1 VSTTGTPS
9 ADRRL
14 LERTLSRLPDA
25 PGVYLMLGGPAEPG
39 SRAPERILYIG
50 KAVSLRNRVRSYFQ
64 DSASHAPRTQRMVER
79 VADVHWIVVNNEI
92 EALILEANLIK
103 RHQPPFNV
111 RLRDDKRY
119 PYLKVTN
126 EPFPRVMFTRA
137 VRDDGA
143 RYFGPYTNAHG
154 LRELINLVRVVFPL
168 RTCREP
174 IDGKR
179 KRPCLQYH
187 IKRCLAPCVGYQSE
201 PEYDAL
207 VDEVVLFL
215 EGQQDRLFERL
226 SHEMQEAADRYNYEA
241 AARLRD
247 RIVALRRVTEGQKVV
262 WRSRLDMDLIAAAR
276 AQGQACVQVFL
287 VRGGKLIGQEH
298 FILDGV
304 SDTSDAELFGEF
316 LKQFYTARAA
326 QTAPGASGAA
336 PRGDGFSPLALR
348 EARDN
353 EVPVALKARAR
364 PAAQSTIPKEVL
376 VEALPA
382 EQPVIETWLSELK
395 AQRVRVLRAQ
405 RGQRAEYMRLVHE
418 NAEQNLKV
426 FLAHQETQETASAR
440 SLTELAAA
448 LDLPDAPHR
457 IECYDISN
465 IAGTNPVASMVV
477 FVEGRARKADYRRF
491 KIRYDLGAND
501 FAMMQ
506 ETLRRRLRYLR
517 ADTNAP
523 GEEDPA
529 SVEERE
535 RTLEAQLR
543 KREKFHHRPDLLLI
557 DGGKG
562 QLNAVVEV
570 LEELE
575 LWGIPVAG
583 LAKEHEWL
591 YVPGQSEP
599 IVLPPGSPALHLV
612 MRVRDEAHRFA
623 VEFHR
628 KRRGKAMTRSALDA
642 LAGVGPVRKKRLLTA
657 FGSLAALKRAGIDEI
672 AAVKGMTPALA
683 SQVKAALGG

>member
-1 VSTTGTPS
+1 VTPS
-9 ADRRL
+9 PPVPPPK
-14 LERTLSRLPDA
+14 LEDTLAQLPDA
-25 PGVYLMLGGPAEPG
+25 PGVYLMLGEG
-39 SRAPERILYIG
+39 RRILYIG

-64 DSASHAPRTQRMVER
+64 DSAAHAYRTVRMVER
-79 VADVHWIVVNNEI
+79 VVDVRWIVVNNEI

-126 EPFPRVMFTRA
+126 EPFPRVQFTRV

-215 EGQQDRLFERL
+215 EGQQDRLIERL
-226 SHEMQEAADRYNYEA
+226 NTEMADAASRLNYEA
-241 AARLRD
+241 AARIRD
-247 RIVALRRVTEGQKVV
+247 RLVAVRRVTESQKVV
-262 WRSRLDMDLIAAAR
+262 WRSRIDMDLIAAAR
-276 AQGQACVQVFL
+276 AQGQACMQVFM

-304 SDTSDAELFGEF
+304 TDQGEAELFSEF
-316 LKQFYTARAA
+316 FTQFYTARAG
-326 QTAPGASGAA
+326 QTGGGI
-336 PRGDGFSPLALR
+336 GDGFSPLALR

-364 PAAQSTIPKEVL
+364 RPASQATIPKEVL

-382 EQPVIETWLSELK
+382 DQGVIEAWLSELK
-395 AQRVRVLRAQ
+395 GQRVRVLRAQ
-405 RGQRAEYMRLVHE
+405 RGPRAEYMRLVHE
-418 NAEQNLKV
+418 NAEQNLKA
-426 FLAHQETQETASAR
+426 FLAHQEVQESNSAR

-465 IAGTNPVASMVV
+465 IQGTNPTASMVV
-477 FVEGRARKADYRRF
+477 FVEGRAKKSDYRRF
-491 KIRYDLGAND
+491 KIRYDLGSND

-529 SVEERE
+529 SIVETGARA
-535 RTLEAQLR
+535 TLEAELR
-543 KREKFHHRPDLLLI
+543 KKEKFHHRPDLLLI

-591 YVPGQSEP
+591 FIPGQAEP
-599 IVLPPGSPALHLV
+599 IVLPPGSPGLHLV
-612 MRVRDEAHRFA
+612 MRIRDEAHRFA
-623 VEFHR
+623 VEYHR
-628 KRRGKAMTRSALDA
+628 KRRGTAMTQSALDA
-642 LAGVGPVRKKRLLTA
+642 LSGVGPVRRKRLLIA
-657 FGSLAALKRAGIDEI
+657 FGSVGALKRASVDEI

-683 SQVKAALGG
+683 SSVKAALTAPP

>member
-1 VSTTGTPS
+1 MSDAPQANS
-9 ADRRL
+9 ERRL
-14 LERTLSRLPDA
+14 DDTLGQLPDA
-25 PGVYLMLGGPAEPG
+25 PGVYLMLGEHQ
-39 SRAPERILYIG
+39 RILYIG
-50 KAVSLRNRVRSYFQ
+50 KAVSLRSRVRSYFQ
-64 DSASHAPRTQRMVER
+64 DSAAHAYRTTKMVER
-79 VADVHWIVVNNEI
+79 VVDVRWIVVNNEI

-126 EPFPRVMFTRA
+126 EPFPRVQFTRV

-201 PEYDAL
+201 PEYDEL

-215 EGQQDRLFERL
+215 EGQQDRLIERL
-226 SHEMQEAADRYNYEA
+226 NVEMTEAADRLNYEA
-241 AARLRD
+241 AGRLRD
-247 RIVALRRVTEGQKVV
+247 RLVAVRRVTEGQKVV
-262 WRSRLDMDLIAAAR
+262 WRSRIDMDLIASAR
-276 AQGQACVQVFL
+276 AQGQACMQVFF

-298 FILDGV
+298 FILDGAGEEQ
-304 SDTSDAELFGEF
+304 TDAELYREF
-316 LKQFYTARAA
+316 FTQFYTARAG
-326 QTAPGASGAA
+326 QTGTGI
-336 PRGDGFSPLALR
+336 GDGFSPLALR
-348 EARDN
+348 EARGN

-364 PAAQSTIPKEVL
+364 KPASQATIPKEVL
-376 VEALPA
+376 VEALPG
-382 EQPVIETWLSELK
+382 ERDVIETWLSELK
-395 AQRVRVLRAQ
+395 GQRVRVLRAQ
-405 RGQRAEYMRLVHE
+405 RGPRAEYMRLVRE
-418 NAEQNLKV
+418 NAEQNLKA
-426 FLAHQETQETASAR
+426 FLAHQEVQESANAR
-440 SLTELAAA
+440 ALMELAAA
-448 LDLPDAPHR
+448 LDLPDVPHR

-465 IAGTNPVASMVV
+465 IQGTNPTASMVV
-477 FVEGRARKADYRRF
+477 FVEGRSKKSDYRRF
-491 KIRYDLGAND
+491 KIRYDRGSND

-529 SVEERE
+529 SIVEDDDKRA
-535 RTLEAQLR
+535 LEVQLR
-543 KREKFHHRPDLLLI
+543 KKEKFHHRPDLLLI

-570 LEELE
+570 LEELD
-575 LWGIPVAG
+575 LWGIPIAG

-591 YVPGQSEP
+591 FVPGQPEP
-599 IVLPPGSPALHLV
+599 IVLAPGSPGLHLV

-623 VEFHR
+623 VEYHR
-628 KRRGKAMTRSALDA
+628 TRRKKAMTQSSLDA
-642 LAGVGPVRKKRLLTA
+642 LAGVGPVRRKRLLLA
-657 FGSLAALKRAGIDEI
+657 FGSVGAIKRASVDEI
-672 AAVKGMTPALA
+672 AAVKGMTPSLA
-683 SQVKAALGG
+683 SSIKSSLNA

>member
-1 VSTTGTPS
+1 MTITGSP
-9 ADRRL
+9 AQPGAGVERV
-14 LERTLSRLPDA
+14 LERTLAQLPDA
-25 PGVYLMLGGPAEPG
+25 PGVYQMLGEDG
-39 SRAPERILYIG
+39 RVLYIG
-50 KAVSLRNRVRSYFQ
+50 KAISLRNRVRSYFQ
-64 DSASHAPRTQRMVER
+64 ESAAHGPRTQKMVER
-79 VADVHWIVVNNEI
+79 VRDVRTIVVNNEV

-126 EPFPRVMFTRA
+126 EPFPRVQFTRM

-154 LRELINLVRVVFPL
+154 LRELVSLVRVVFPL

-174 IDGKR
+174 IDGRR

-187 IKRCLAPCVGYQSE
+187 IKRCMAPCVGYQSDV
-201 PEYDAL
+201 EYDAL

-215 EGQQDRLFERL
+215 EGRQDALLDRLQREMRDSAER
-226 SHEMQEAADRYNYEA
+226 MNYET

-247 RIVALRRVTEGQKVV
+247 RIIRVRRVTESQKVV
-262 WRSRLDMDLIAAAR
+262 WRSRIDMDLIAAAR
-276 AQGQACVQVFL
+276 SRGQACVQVFM

-298 FILDGV
+298 FILDG
-304 SDTSDAELFGEF
+304 TSDHDDAALFAEFF
-316 LKQFYTARAA
+316 SQFYAARAA
-326 QTAPGASGAA
+326 LPLQS
-336 PRGDGFSPLALR
+336 RGDLVGVGSPLALR
-348 EARDN
+348 DSREN
-353 EVPVALKARAR
+353 EVPVAQKSRARAKT
-364 PAAQSTIPKEVL
+364 ATSSVPKEIL
-376 VEALPA
+376 VATLPD
-382 EQPVIETWLSELK
+382 ETELLAASLSELK
-395 AQRVRVLRAQ
+395 GQRVRILVPQ
-405 RGQRAEYMRLVHE
+405 RGPRAEYLALVAQ
-418 NAEQNLKV
+418 NAEQNLKA
-426 FLAHQETQETASAR
+426 FLAHQEAQETASAR

-448 LDLPDAPHR
+448 LDLPEAPQR

-465 IAGTNPVASMVV
+465 IQGTNPVASMVV
-477 FVEGRARKADYRRF
+477 FVSGRAKTSEYRRF
-491 KIRYDLGAND
+491 AIRYDKGSND

-523 GEEDPA
+523 GEDDAA
-529 SVEERE
+529 SIAPNE
-535 RTLEAQLR
+535 RTLQ
-543 KREKFHHRPDLLLI
+543 RELNKKERFHHRPDLLLI

-591 YVPGQSEP
+591 FVPGQSEP
-599 IVLPPGSPALHLV
+599 IVLPPGSPGLHLV
-612 MRVRDEAHRFA
+612 MRIRDEAHRFA
-623 VEFHR
+623 VEYHR

-642 LAGVGPVRKKRLLTA
+642 LAGVGPVRRKRLLTA
-657 FGSLAALKRAGIDEI
+657 FGSLAAVKRASVDEV

-683 SQVKAALGG
+683 ASVKAALG

>member
-1 VSTTGTPS
+1 VTVP
-9 ADRRL
+9 AAPRE
-14 LERTLSRLPDA
+14 LEHTLAQLPDA
-25 PGVYLMLGGPAEPG
+25 PGVYLMLGEH
-39 SRAPERILYIG
+39 ERILYIG
-50 KAVSLRNRVRSYFQ
+50 KAVSLRSRVRSYFQ
-64 DSASHAPRTQRMVER
+64 DSAAHAYRTVKMVER
-79 VADVHWIVVNNEI
+79 VVDVRWIVVNNEI

-126 EPFPRVMFTRA
+126 EPFPRVQFTRV
-137 VRDDGA
+137 VRDDGG

-154 LRELINLVRVVFPL
+154 LRELIDLVRVVFPL

-187 IKRCLAPCVGYQSE
+187 IKRCLAPCVGYQTE
-201 PEYDAL
+201 PEYDEL

-215 EGQQDRLFERL
+215 EGQQDRLMERL
-226 SHEMQEAADRYNYEA
+226 NVEMADAADRLNYEA
-241 AARLRD
+241 AAMIRD
-247 RIVALRRVTEGQKVV
+247 RLVAVRRVTESQKVV
-262 WRSRLDMDLIAAAR
+262 WRSRVDMDLIASAR
-276 AQGQACVQVFL
+276 SRGQACMQVFF

-304 SDTSDAELFGEF
+304 GEDQSDAELYREF
-316 LKQFYTARAA
+316 FTQFYTARAG
-326 QTAPGASGAA
+326 QTGGGI
-336 PRGDGFSPLALR
+336 GDGFSPLALR
-348 EARDN
+348 EARGN
-353 EVPVALKARAR
+353 EVPVALKARSR
-364 PAAQSTIPKEVL
+364 KPASLTTIPKEVL
-376 VEALPA
+376 VEALPG
-382 EQPVIETWLSELK
+382 ERSVIEAWLSELK
-395 AQRVRVLRAQ
+395 GQRVRVLRAQ
-405 RGQRAEYMRLVHE
+405 RGPRAEYMRLVRE
-418 NAEQNLKV
+418 NAEQNLKA
-426 FLAHQETQETASAR
+426 FLAHQEVQESANAR
-440 SLTELAAA
+440 ALTELAAA
-448 LDLPDAPHR
+448 LDLPDTPHR

-465 IAGTNPVASMVV
+465 IQGTNPTASMVV
-477 FVEGRARKADYRRF
+477 FVEGRAKKSDYRRF
-491 KIRYDLGAND
+491 KIRYDQGSND

-529 SVEERE
+529 SIVERDG
-535 RTLEAQLR
+535 RSIEAELR
-543 KREKFHHRPDLLLI
+543 KKEKFHHRPDLLLI

-570 LEELE
+570 LEELD

-591 YVPGQSEP
+591 FVPGQAEP
-599 IVLPPGSPALHLV
+599 IVLQPGSPGLHLV

-623 VEFHR
+623 VEYHR
-628 KRRGKAMTRSALDA
+628 TRRGKAMTQSSLDA
-642 LAGVGPVRKKRLLTA
+642 LAGVGPVRRKRLLTT
-657 FGSLAALKRAGIDEI
+657 FGSVGAIKRASVDEI
-672 AAVKGMTPALA
+672 AAVKGMTAGLA
-683 SQVKAALGG
+683 SSIKSALNP

>member
-1 VSTTGTPS
+1 VTG
-9 ADRRL
+9 
-14 LERTLSRLPDA
+14 ERTLEATLGQLPDA
-25 PGVYLMLGGPAEPG
+25 PGVYLMLGAG
-39 SRAPERILYIG
+39 ERILYIG

-64 DSASHAPRTQRMVER
+64 DSVAHALRTQRMVER
-79 VADVHWIVVNNEI
+79 VIDVRWIVVNNEI

-126 EPFPRVMFTRA
+126 EPFPRVMFTRV

-154 LRELINLVRVVFPL
+154 IRELINIVRVAFPL

-187 IKRCLAPCVGYQSE
+187 IKRCLAPCVGFQTE
-201 PEYDAL
+201 NEYDAL

-215 EGQQDRLFERL
+215 EGQQDRLLDRLQREMNAAAER
-226 SHEMQEAADRYNYEA
+226 MNFEA
-241 AARLRD
+241 AARIRD
-247 RIVALRRVTEGQKVV
+247 RIVSVRRVTENQKVV
-262 WRSRLDMDLIAAAR
+262 WRTRIDMDLIAVAK

-304 SDTSDAELFGEF
+304 SDQPDEELMSEFFG
-316 LKQFYTARAA
+316 QFYTARAA
-326 QTAPGASGAA
+326 QTSSGI
-336 PRGDGFSPLALR
+336 GDGFSPLALR

-364 PAAQSTIPKEVL
+364 RPATQATIPKEVL
-376 VEALPA
+376 VETLPTDR
-382 EQPVIETWLSELK
+382 PIIEAWLSELK
-395 AQRVRVLRAQ
+395 TQRVRVVKAQ
-405 RGQRAEYMRLVHE
+405 RGPRAEYMRLVHE
-418 NAEQNLKV
+418 NAEQNLKA
-426 FLAHQETQETASAR
+426 FLAHQETQETASAK
-440 SLTELAAA
+440 SLAELAAA
-448 LDLPDAPHR
+448 LDLPEPPHR

-465 IAGTNPVASMVV
+465 IQGTNPVASMVV
-477 FVEGRARKADYRRF
+477 FVEGRAKKSDYRRF
-491 KIRYDLGAND
+491 KINYDKGSND

-529 SVEERE
+529 SIAERE
-535 RTLEAQLR
+535 KALEAQLR
-543 KREKFHHRPDLLLI
+543 RKEKFHKRPDLLLI

-562 QLNAVVEV
+562 QLSAVVEV
-570 LEELE
+570 LEDLD

-591 YVPGQSEP
+591 YVPDRAEP
-599 IVLPPGSPALHLV
+599 IVLPPGSPGLHLV

-623 VEFHR
+623 VEYHR
-628 KRRGKAMTRSALDA
+628 KRRGKAMTQSALDA
-642 LAGVGPVRKKRLLTA
+642 LAGVGPVRKKRLLTT
-657 FGSLAALKRAGIDEI
+657 FGSIAAIKRAGVDEI

-683 SQVKAALGG
+683 SSIKSALGE

>member
-1 VSTTGTPS
+1 MIG
-9 ADRRL
+9 
-14 LERTLSRLPDA
+14 ERTLEATLGQLPDA
-25 PGVYLMLGGPAEPG
+25 PGVYLMLGAG
-39 SRAPERILYIG
+39 ERILYIG

-64 DSASHAPRTQRMVER
+64 DSAAHALRTQRMVER
-79 VADVHWIVVNNEI
+79 VIDVRWIVVNNEI

-126 EPFPRVMFTRA
+126 EPYPRVMFTRV

-154 LRELINLVRVVFPL
+154 IRELINIVRVAFPL

-187 IKRCLAPCVGYQSE
+187 IKRCLAPCVGFQTE
-201 PEYDAL
+201 NEYDAL

-215 EGQQDRLFERL
+215 EGQQDRLLDRLQREMSAAAER
-226 SHEMQEAADRYNYEA
+226 MNFEA
-241 AARLRD
+241 AARIRD
-247 RIVALRRVTEGQKVV
+247 RIVSVRRVTENQKVV
-262 WRSRLDMDLIAAAR
+262 WRSRIDMDLIAVAK

-304 SDTSDAELFGEF
+304 SDQPDEELMSEFFG
-316 LKQFYTARAA
+316 QFYTARAA
-326 QTAPGASGAA
+326 QTSSGI
-336 PRGDGFSPLALR
+336 GDGFSPLALR

-364 PAAQSTIPKEVL
+364 RPATQATIPKEVL
-376 VEALPA
+376 VESLPTDR
-382 EQPVIETWLSELK
+382 PVIEAWLSELK
-395 AQRVRVLRAQ
+395 TQRVRVLKAQ
-405 RGQRAEYMRLVHE
+405 RGPRAEYMRLVHE
-418 NAEQNLKV
+418 NAEQNLKA
-426 FLAHQETQETASAR
+426 FLAHQETQETASAK
-440 SLTELAAA
+440 SLAELAAA
-448 LDLPDAPHR
+448 LDLPEPPHR

-465 IAGTNPVASMVV
+465 IQGTNPVASMVV
-477 FVEGRARKADYRRF
+477 FVEGRAKKSDYRRF
-491 KIRYDLGAND
+491 KINYDKGSND

-529 SVEERE
+529 SIAERE
-535 RTLEAQLR
+535 RALEAQLHR
-543 KREKFHHRPDLLLI
+543 KEKFHKRPDLLLI

-570 LEELE
+570 LEELD

-591 YVPGQSEP
+591 FVPDRAEP
-599 IVLPPGSPALHLV
+599 IVLPPGSPGLHLV

-623 VEFHR
+623 VEYHR
-628 KRRGKAMTRSALDA
+628 KRRGKAMTQSALDA
-642 LAGVGPVRKKRLLTA
+642 LAGVGPVRKKRLLTT
-657 FGSLAALKRAGIDEI
+657 FGSIAAIKRAGVDEI

-683 SQVKAALGG
+683 SSIKSALGE

>member
-1 VSTTGTPS
+1 MTP
-9 ADRRL
+9 AAARPPRNLDD
-14 LERTLSRLPDA
+14 TLAQLPDA
-25 PGVYLMLGGPAEPG
+25 PGVYSMLGEGD
-39 SRAPERILYIG
+39 RILYIG
-50 KAVSLRNRVRSYFQ
+50 KAVSLRSRVRSYFQ
-64 DSASHAPRTQRMVER
+64 DSAAHAYRTTKMVER
-79 VADVHWIVVNNEI
+79 VVDVRWIVVNNEI

-126 EPFPRVMFTRA
+126 EHFPRVQFTRV

-154 LRELINLVRVVFPL
+154 IRELINLVRVVFPL

-201 PEYDAL
+201 AEYDEL

-215 EGQQDRLFERL
+215 EGQQGRLLERL
-226 SHEMQEAADRYNYEA
+226 SGEMAEAADRMNYEA

-247 RIVALRRVTEGQKVV
+247 RLVAVRRVTEGQKVV
-262 WRSRLDMDLIAAAR
+262 WRSRIDMDLIAAAR
-276 AQGQACVQVFL
+276 AQGQACMQVFL

-304 SDTSDAELFGEF
+304 TDQSDAELFSEF
-316 LKQFYTARAA
+316 FTQFYTARAG
-326 QTAPGASGAA
+326 QTGGGI
-336 PRGDGFSPLALR
+336 GDGFSPLALR
-348 EARDN
+348 EARGN

-364 PAAQSTIPKEVL
+364 RPASQATIPKEVL

-382 EQPVIETWLSELK
+382 DRAVIEAWLSELK
-395 AQRVRVLRAQ
+395 GQRVRVLHAQ

-418 NAEQNLKV
+418 NAEQNLKA
-426 FLAHQETQETASAR
+426 FLAHQEIQETASAR
-440 SLTELAAA
+440 SLVELAAA
-448 LDLPDAPHR
+448 LDLPEPPQR

-465 IAGTNPVASMVV
+465 IQGTNPVASMVV
-477 FVEGRARKADYRRF
+477 FVGGRPKKSDYRRF
-491 KIRYDLGAND
+491 KIRYDKGSND
-501 FAMMQ
+501 FAMMA

-529 SVEERE
+529 SIRESGERDLAAGLGE
-535 RTLEAQLR
+535 QLR
-543 KREKFHHRPDLLLI
+543 KKEKFHHVPDLLLI

-562 QLNAVVEV
+562 QLGAAVDV

-591 YVPGQSEP
+591 FVPGASEP
-599 IVLPPGSPALHLV
+599 IVLPPGSAGLHLV

-623 VEFHR
+623 VEYHR
-628 KRRGKAMTRSALDA
+628 KRRGKAMTQSALDA
-642 LAGVGPVRKKRLLTA
+642 LAGVGPVRRKRLLAA
-657 FGSLAALKRAGIDEI
+657 FGSVGALKRASVDEI
-672 AAVKGMTPALA
+672 AAVKGMTAALA
-683 SQVKAALGG
+683 SSVKAALTAPP

>member
-1 VSTTGTPS
+1 VTVP
-9 ADRRL
+9 AAPRE
-14 LERTLSRLPDA
+14 LEHTLAQLPDA
-25 PGVYLMLGGPAEPG
+25 PGVYLMLGEH
-39 SRAPERILYIG
+39 ERILYIG
-50 KAVSLRNRVRSYFQ
+50 KAVSLRSRVRSYFQ
-64 DSASHAPRTQRMVER
+64 DSAAHAYRTVKMVER
-79 VADVHWIVVNNEI
+79 VVDVRWIVVNNEI

-126 EPFPRVMFTRA
+126 EHFPRVQFTRV
-137 VRDDGA
+137 VRDDGG

-154 LRELINLVRVVFPL
+154 LRELIDLVRVVFPL

-187 IKRCLAPCVGYQSE
+187 IKRCLAPCVGYQTE
-201 PEYDAL
+201 PEYDEL

-215 EGQQDRLFERL
+215 EGQQDRLMERL
-226 SHEMQEAADRYNYEA
+226 NVEMAEAADRMNYEA
-241 AARLRD
+241 AAMIRD
-247 RIVALRRVTEGQKVV
+247 RLVAVRRVTESQKVV
-262 WRSRLDMDLIAAAR
+262 WRSRVDMDLIASAR
-276 AQGQACVQVFL
+276 SRGQACMQVFF

-304 SDTSDAELFGEF
+304 GEDESDAELYRDFF
-316 LKQFYTARAA
+316 TQFYTARAG
-326 QTAPGASGAA
+326 QTGGGI
-336 PRGDGFSPLALR
+336 GDGFSPLALR
-348 EARDN
+348 EARGN

-364 PAAQSTIPKEVL
+364 KPASLTTIPKEVL
-376 VEALPA
+376 VEALPGD
-382 EQPVIETWLSELK
+382 QTVIEAWLSELK
-395 AQRVRVLRAQ
+395 GQRVRVLRAQ
-405 RGQRAEYMRLVHE
+405 RGPRAEYMRLVRE
-418 NAEQNLKV
+418 NAEQNLKA
-426 FLAHQETQETASAR
+426 FLAHQEVQESANAR

-465 IAGTNPVASMVV
+465 IQGTNPTASMVV
-477 FVEGRARKADYRRF
+477 FVEGRAKKSDYRRF
-491 KIRYDLGAND
+491 KIRYDKGSND

-529 SVEERE
+529 SIVERDG
-535 RTLEAQLR
+535 RSIEAELR
-543 KREKFHHRPDLLLI
+543 KKEKFHHRPDLLLI

-570 LEELE
+570 LEELD

-591 YVPGQSEP
+591 FVPGQAEP
-599 IVLPPGSPALHLV
+599 IVLQPGSPGLHLV

-623 VEFHR
+623 VEYHR
-628 KRRGKAMTRSALDA
+628 TRRGKAMTQSSLDA
-642 LAGVGPVRKKRLLTA
+642 LAGVGPVRRKRLLTA
-657 FGSLAALKRAGIDEI
+657 FGSVGAIKRASVDEI
-672 AAVKGMTPALA
+672 AAVKGMTAGLA
-683 SQVKAALGG
+683 SSIKSALNS

>member
-1 VSTTGTPS
+1 
-9 ADRRL
+9 
-14 LERTLSRLPDA
+14 
-25 PGVYLMLGGPAEPG
+25 MLGEN
-39 SRAPERILYIG
+39 ERILYIG
-50 KAVSLRNRVRSYFQ
+50 KAVSLRSRVRSYFQ
-64 DSASHAPRTQRMVER
+64 DSAAHVFRTSRMVER
-79 VADVHWIVVNNEI
+79 VVDVRWIVVNNEI

-126 EPFPRVMFTRA
+126 EPFPRVHFTRV

-154 LRELINLVRVVFPL
+154 LRELVNLIRVVFPL

-201 PEYDAL
+201 PDYDEL

-215 EGQQDRLFERL
+215 EGQQDRLLDRL
-226 SHEMQEAADRYNYEA
+226 QGEMAQAADRTNYEA

-247 RIVALRRVTEGQKVV
+247 RIVAVRRVTENQKVV
-262 WRSRLDMDLIAAAR
+262 WRTRIDMDLIAAAR
-276 AQGQACVQVFL
+276 SRGQACMQVFL
-287 VRGGKLIGQEH
+287 VRRGKLIGQEH

-304 SDTSDAELFGEF
+304 TDQSDGELFSNF
-316 LKQFYTARAA
+316 FTQFYTARAG
-326 QTAPGASGAA
+326 QTGARAGI
-336 PRGDGFSPLALR
+336 GDGFSPLALR

-353 EVPVALKARAR
+353 EVPIALKARAR
-364 PAAQSTIPKEVL
+364 RPASQATIPKEVL
-376 VEALPA
+376 VEALPHDLG
-382 EQPVIETWLSELK
+382 VIEAWLSELK
-395 AQRVRVLRAQ
+395 GQRVRVVLAQ
-405 RGQRAEYMRLVHE
+405 RGPRAEYMRLVRE
-418 NAEQNLKV
+418 NAEQNLKA
-426 FLAHQETQETASAR
+426 FLAHQEVQETASAR
-440 SLTELAAA
+440 ALGELAAA
-448 LDLPDAPHR
+448 LDLPESPHR

-465 IAGTNPVASMVV
+465 IQGTNPTASMVV
-477 FVEGRARKADYRRF
+477 FVEGRAKKSDYRRF
-491 KIRYDLGAND
+491 KIRYDGGSND

-523 GEEDPA
+523 GEEFRA
-529 SVEERE
+529 SIVESRPQDA
-535 RTLEAQLR
+535 LEAELR
-543 KREKFHHRPDLLLI
+543 KKEKFHHRPDLLLI

-570 LEELE
+570 LEELD

-591 YVPGQSEP
+591 FVPGQNEP
-599 IVLPPGSPALHLV
+599 IVLPAASPGLHLV

-623 VEFHR
+623 VEYHR
-628 KRRGKAMTRSALDA
+628 TRRAKAMTQSSLDA
-642 LAGVGPVRKKRLLTA
+642 LAGVGPVRRKRLLVT
-657 FGSLAALKRAGIDEI
+657 FGSVGAIRRASVDEI

-683 SQVKAALGG
+683 SSVKASLNA